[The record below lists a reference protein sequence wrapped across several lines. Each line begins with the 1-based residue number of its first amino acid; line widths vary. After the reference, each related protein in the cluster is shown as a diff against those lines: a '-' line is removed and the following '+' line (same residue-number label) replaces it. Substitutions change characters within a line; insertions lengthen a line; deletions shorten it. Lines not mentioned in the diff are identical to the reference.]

1 VTDLPPG
8 FELEAGGL
16 PEGFEL
22 EQQDISEQIVR
33 QATGLAAVAG
43 PAAEP
48 SYAQVV
54 PRALEGFGRN
64 AYGAG
69 GAVAQAIGEI
79 PTPVLS
85 SDMQRDAS
93 GGSGTFGN
101 GTLPA
106 APAEQGGGV
115 MVDAGGGTAESGVP
129 APTYDTGR
137 RQPLAPGLAAAG
149 RGVAVEQRQAVQ
161 KLREGI
167 PEGISGKGVLF
178 DVVTNA
184 PQIAVPLAIGAVN
197 PAAGVAVGSAM
208 AGGISFGNRYD
219 ELRNVRQLPVG
230 DAWQGA
236 AVSGAAEVLTEK
248 LALDAIIKTGKA
260 AGLLPALKR
269 IAVAAGAEGAQE
281 SLVQAIEEGY
291 NAGVLGDETTLGEAL
306 SKIGYAGLVG
316 AIIGGGVKGV
326 AETAQAVGGNR
337 APVPGSPPPAGGPAP
352 STPPPAPTPPAASPP
367 AAGPAPSA
375 APPSAP
381 PAAAAG
387 PQVAPPAAAQNPA
400 ALPDNDV
407 DLENFGDE
415 PLPGDVVRQQFLAER
430 GLAEQDDGSFV
441 TEDGTRLDPADAAT
455 LHDFLAA
462 VDDAVVE
469 LEDQM
474 VPVTPDTIRRE
485 LQSRQRLRDLETER
499 ENVRTPEAKAV
510 LDEQI
515 AAASEPAGGAAAE
528 LQAIADQA
536 SERGDTQT
544 AKAAQAAIKTLQEPG
559 DGAVA
564 DGGSEGGR
572 ADLGGSLGD
581 AAGAGPIA
589 GDAGGASAPAIGTGA
604 AGAPPVAVGSG
615 AGEPTAGVGTA
626 EDYRKPIR
634 RAGERVTFRDPKSG
648 KTMTGEIRND
658 WTEGHQKD
666 GEPVSVRVTDN
677 VPGSAPIGR
686 VMDIPVDAI
695 EPTAGVENPAPVPG
709 FPRRAQPGEPDY
721 TLDDAQVDLRELVER
736 QQANGRVTDD
746 RLQEQIRRQIELIR
760 QMKPAEAAPAD
771 NKQGVDVN
779 ETPAGEPQA
788 PKPSTDEPQGAA
800 TSVRR
805 GEIGGKL
812 AAGEVVTTAT
822 GRPTTPFPKID
833 MGSDRKAGNTLKRVD
848 EWLMQNA
855 LAEAEARGD
864 EFNARSFRQDL
875 KNPPPAA
882 KDSAEEYLF
891 GDRQPPV
898 LPKALKPLV
907 TTAKAGE
914 GATAIVFDPA
924 PMREDKPTVLKYLG
938 EKGASHKVSVI
949 PPREGAQDNASTAGQ
964 WSVQTQT
971 KAGSVTVPTQ
981 TQYFDT
987 EQQALEFAQQQK
999 ARHMGKAA
1007 AESNKT
1013 APEHDAYPTEG
1024 ASEADLKAIVKEFN
1038 DAQAAAQNGEQVT
1051 HVFDP
1056 PAKGEVVRLQDKVK
1070 VQVNGSGWM
1079 TVEDA
1084 KARVAEWKAHA
1095 KAQGADPKARSINGD
1110 KVVLSLFDLSG
1121 EWSQPWV
1128 DAGYQVYRFDIQDDP
1143 EHGDVTKFSA
1153 ESFMDTFSAFEG
1165 QDVHA
1170 ILAACPCT
1178 DFAVSGAR
1186 HFAAKDADGRTVSS
1200 VKLVHQTLATI
1211 EFFKPAVWA
1220 IENPVGRIESLTGLP
1235 PWRLSFDPNHFG
1247 DPYTKKT
1254 LLWGRFD
1261 GDLPIAPVEPTE
1273 GSKMHKLYGG
1283 KSQAT
1288 KNARSVTP
1296 EGFSYGF
1303 FMANNAVDNPLLAV
1317 AGKYDRLD
1325 RDAIQGALDAGL
1337 TPSQIGELVDDFY
1350 YMELDDEAAN
1360 AALRDAA
1367 KPSPDAPR
1375 TDEGS
1380 KPEVAEKA
1388 AEPAPEKPATLADQL
1403 AAMSDADLEA
1413 LIDDVAHETR
1423 AAETEKPVAKRSGKT
1438 RPPKAEALA
1447 KDALIAAYF
1456 TPGNIVRAY
1465 RGHDRVLKFEA
1476 PEPWAIQ
1483 VTVQAVVQDANGEW
1497 INDPEFPRPRVHETR
1512 PDARELA
1519 AGPVKSSAPWPPA
1532 PPLVPAPKLR
1542 KGKTPVERATKP
1554 ADVDRTAGEI
1564 AKSLSVNLSSAGQNA
1579 LTGLTK
1585 LFGSS
1590 GKLSAGLTFDE
1601 DTYAKAKPHFQAL
1614 LRDFQAA
1621 GKDLRDLIREL
1632 VNMLGTGARPYILRF
1647 AQDLRT
1653 GKDTNEAG
1661 DEQADLRVEDPAQPD
1676 AVAPGADPGAARER
1690 AAGGDGAG
1698 AGEAGAG
1705 AAAGADGAGVSR
1717 ARGRGS
1723 REQRDREPAAGG
1735 GRGSRAVGARGTGE
1749 AGSGVPGDPVAPAP
1763 GNIPAAN
1770 FEIGDD
1776 LRLGR
1781 GGEVEKFNDNIAA
1794 IEALRR
1800 IEAENRRATA
1810 EEQKLLARY
1819 VGWGGLANAFPDPS
1833 SGEWSE
1839 KWKDRGPR
1847 LRDLLSKAEYTAAR
1861 RSTRNAHYT
1870 SEPIVRGMW
1879 RAARRLGFRGGL
1891 ALESSMGVGNFLG
1904 LKPADLPAKFVGI
1917 EYDSLTS
1924 RIAGALYPQ
1933 ATVLHAGF
1941 QSVPLPDSTFALS
1954 IGNPPFGSESLR
1966 FQFKP
1971 ELNGLSIHNQ
1981 FFLGALDAV
1990 RPGGLHIAVVSRF
2003 LLDAQDTASRLM
2015 LAERGELVAAIRL
2028 PDTAF
2033 KENARTE
2040 VVTDIIILRR
2050 RDAGEQESMKLAI
2063 QAFRQPKE
2071 KDHKAE
2077 QERAELAAKVPEW
2090 VQTVEIA
2097 DPLGGEAMRVNRYFK
2112 SNPQNIIGILER
2124 SGSMKQGADI
2134 TVRLDDVGS
2143 LERRLNEIVDRLPEN
2158 VSRIGQDVL
2167 DTTEQRYALLS
2178 DALKIAVSGEE
2189 IGHVKLENDGTLSR
2203 VLEREGPDGSLLLT
2217 KQALSPEA
2225 PFSDQLAMD
2234 ENGRW
2239 YRNEVA
2245 LDDKGAPVK
2254 MLGKDGKP
2262 GKRNLYER
2270 RVFPKDSEVPLTL
2283 RLGKAGFAKLKS
2295 LAGLRDL
2302 LKKQLVLETEDAE
2315 SSVMEGNRKKL
2326 AAAYKAFVDEHGP
2339 INRAATL
2346 SLAMTMP
2353 DGGLIS
2359 ALEVRYQPARSKVQ
2373 AERSGLPEQD
2383 EEAKPAPILRER
2395 VVPKYE
2401 PPTSAGTAADAL
2413 AIVLAERGHV
2423 DLERIAQLRGTTE
2436 DAAVA
2441 ELQKGDKPLV
2451 FLDPETQA
2459 WETRDAYLSGQV
2471 RRKLAAARNAGLE
2484 QNIAALEAIQPAAWG
2499 SDDVRVKIGATW
2511 MPPATYAQF
2520 IEHLIGGSARVN
2532 FSAPTNSFNLDVSE
2546 WDSTKRGE
2554 WGTQRAPA
2562 EWIIGRIL
2570 NSLPTSVYDTDSDG
2584 KTHLNQDET
2593 QLAQIKAREIT
2604 NAFDEWIFA
2613 DADRRTELVALFN
2626 EKYNT
2631 RVSRQFDGSHLT
2643 LPGKVPDAVISMRRH
2658 QKNAI
2663 WRGISTKALLLDHVV
2678 GAGKTFTGIAR
2689 VMERRRMGISRKP
2702 AIVVPNHLVEQ
2713 WAADV
2718 YRLYPAAKVLAAGK
2732 SDFEAKN
2739 RRKLF
2744 GKIATGDWDVV
2755 IIPHS
2760 SFGFIGIAPETEL
2773 RYLEAEMAHAQAAIE
2788 EAWEVARENGQDEG
2802 RRKPFNV
2809 KEAERLAEKIQGRM
2823 DKLREGTRD
2832 RLLTYE
2838 QLGIDDLTID
2848 EAHEFKN
2855 LFYSS
2860 RLTGVRGMGNKTG
2873 SRKAADLYNKVRVT
2887 RDVGGSVTFMTGTP
2901 VSNSAVELYTMMR
2914 YLVPEALEEL
2924 GLTHFDAWRA
2934 QYVDASPAFEPT
2946 ETGRLKQVTRM
2957 GRSWENMRSLMDLY
2971 YSFSDAVTI
2980 DDIKAAFAEDNPG
2993 KEFPVPKV
3001 KGGDRQLV
3009 KIEPTEAQSAALNEI
3024 IAGFDGLDSITDPF
3038 ERNATR
3044 LRLMDRAR
3052 KVSLDVRAVD
3062 PASRSTEAGGKLGRV
3077 ADEVRR
3083 IYDAS
3088 QDRRGTQLIFLD
3100 RSVPKTK
3107 GDDAALK
3114 RYDELVAR
3122 QEKALADGD
3131 EAALQD
3137 VNEELEKFD
3146 GNEIRELRAA
3156 QNGGWNAY
3164 QQIKDNLVA
3173 MGIPAAEIRFI
3184 QEANTDEQK
3193 DALFDAVR
3201 SGKVRV
3207 LLGSTPRMG
3216 AGTNVQ
3222 DRLVGLHHVDVTW
3235 KPSDIEQREGRIIR
3249 QGNLFASPEINGKPN
3264 PLYDPLFEVEI
3275 LAYATERTVDSKMW
3289 SLNAT
3294 KLKTINGLRK
3304 YDGSF
3309 TMQIDD
3315 EESVSMAEMAALASG
3330 NPLLL
3335 ERVQLDSEISDLEL
3349 QQRAHRRKQMAL
3361 EDEIRAAERG
3371 IEVIPGRIAKK
3382 ELETAEAKRRVDA
3395 ALERL
3400 QDLSVNVEGKT
3411 YTRLPE
3417 AQKAAYDAIQS
3428 QQAGDER
3435 AKYAVS
3441 VEGKRYTNKADIAD
3455 AMGEALGDAEP
3466 FEITVGDK
3474 VYVQRTA
3481 ASRAIRELVLKAAGD
3496 MGLKRDANLTIGKA
3510 FGYELV
3516 ADLARGKSGKL
3527 KVDFALVDGE
3537 QTVLYAYG
3545 PEFTLSGGE
3554 GLSLQALR
3562 PAVGGIFSQY
3572 ASRASDT
3579 SVAAD
3584 RSTLAYYEAK
3594 LPELKA
3600 KPVVPFPK
3608 ADELA
3613 QKIERLKAVVAELSD
3628 TAEKPKDQ
3636 PSFSRGTDTAP
3647 KAASPAVVAR
3657 VESMVQ
3663 AITKAWA
3670 SPPKVVVVASMQDP
3684 KVPERVREADAA
3696 QKAGGATG
3704 EPLGW
3709 IMGGTIYVN
3718 AGTAN
3723 TPASVIRTVNHEALG
3738 HFGLRGMFGSRL
3750 DDELKKVALLRAKDV
3765 KAKLVEY
3772 GMEDTSRNRLRAA
3785 EEVLARMAE
3794 ETPSL
3799 PLVQRVLA
3807 AIRSFLRPIFEAL
3820 GVKLD
3825 LSDAE
3830 IIRDYLIPAR
3840 DYVRNGARR
3849 APAPAGVPSGAF
3861 RRAARVAIDRGGRA
3875 TALVGQDATRGA
3887 RRGEVIVERSDSG
3900 WRVAAKGEGVVD
3912 KDVRRALL
3920 VAQGEP
3926 AAFSRVVV
3934 DRAGN
3939 VVPLIDRDRAVRA
3952 GEVVLE
3958 EAGDGWSLL
3967 DRGAGVTDGMVER
3980 AKLAADDR
3988 LPVFSRGSG
3997 KQRNPQIDTLEFKRW
4012 FGDWAIAGA
4021 VPPRSASTFDEARE
4035 QAQAFQGK
4043 PLTNDATGIVAQAGR
4058 NALDKMLSG
4067 KAVGKSESPAAHAL
4081 AVANLDHLY
4090 QRAMLG
4096 WSKPDA
4102 EGNPNVKAIHRFFT
4116 PMMREGKP
4124 MLAKLTVKE
4133 TVDPA
4138 HANPLYTVEAVEF
4151 NEKSPA
4157 AQWVDASANA
4167 DGIDLTSIRSARDV
4181 KTLAQRVQDFDS
4193 TTVSRVVDEN
4203 GEPLRVY
4210 HGTVVRDS
4218 AKAPGMG
4225 NISAFDRMFTTQFR
4239 APSIDTM
4246 GSWFSDNPG
4255 EGGAQMYSGAYEGSA
4270 IYPVYLSIKNPQ
4282 VTTFSLMLRRA
4293 RLLANGVDD
4302 GRRIETTEVDA
4313 YRKWLKEMGKD
4324 GIKIEGSG
4332 NDGSTEFDNQV
4343 AWIALEPNQIKSA
4356 TGNNGNFDPADPRID
4371 FNRGPAAPASWQAP
4385 DPTRLD
4391 DFIHALQD
4399 KNVDLRRA
4407 MQEMR
4412 KAGAAIADAQD
4423 AYTVEELST
4432 SRKAAQIK
4440 AFIDTDV
4447 AAVLKQ
4453 MNLEGLKIEEVEEYL
4468 HARHAPEANA
4478 QIASINPTDPNMQDG
4493 GSGML
4498 TQDALDYMAALPRSK
4513 ALALGRVARLVDD
4526 INEGTKQRLVAS
4538 GLEKAETIAEWDATY
4553 QHYVPLHRE
4562 GFEGQA
4568 GRGTGQGVSVRGTA
4582 IKSRMGSKRA
4592 VVDILANV
4600 VMQREKVITR
4610 AENNRVG
4617 QALLGLAIKN
4627 PNPAFWLPV
4636 NPDVKTT
4643 PSRSRKLKREL
4654 ISMGLSPQDAD
4665 GVAREPLQRHYNP
4678 LTGLVEYRVN
4688 PALRNRDNVISVRV
4702 NGKDRFI
4709 FFKEDEPRA
4718 MRMAEALKNM
4728 DARDMG
4734 RMMRML
4740 GSVTRYF
4747 ASINTQF
4754 NIIFGQVNFLR
4765 DVQAALLNLG
4775 DTPLAGQGMVVAKE
4789 ARRLYAATFKT
4800 AFRLDKLQGADL
4812 ALWQRFRD
4820 AGGPTGFRDIFPT
4833 STARTEA
4840 LRRELDPEWWTKTQ
4854 WGKVLTA
4861 NGALKMP
4868 EETARQWVSH
4878 AFRWISDYNQ
4888 ALENI
4893 TRMAAFKTAVESGL
4907 SDQQAAS
4914 LAKNL
4919 TTNFNRRGAWSQQL
4933 GAWYAF
4939 FNAGVQGTA
4948 RIAKAM
4954 TKLENGKVV
4963 LSEYGKRIVAGGIG
4977 LGVVQALALAASG
4990 ADDDEPPEFI
5000 RERNLLLPDFFTGSG
5015 GYVSIPMPLGWHVL
5029 PNIGRKLTELALRG
5043 GERPVDAFTDLFRI
5057 TLDAFNPL
5065 GSGTLAQTLSPT
5077 AADPIVALNANRD
5090 WTGRPIAREDRN
5102 SLDPTPGFTRG
5113 RDNSS
5118 VVGETIA
5125 EGLNWLTGGTDFTP
5139 GAASPTPDQV
5149 DYLAGQIGG
5158 GVAREIIKGIDSAGA
5173 LASGEAPPLYRVPLL
5188 GRFVGTTHGQSSE
5201 RNRFYENELKVNV
5214 AENEARGRASRG
5226 ENIEAYLKKHP
5237 EALLKPTMDKV
5248 KRDIDKLNRA
5258 RREQLAAGAS
5268 AAEVR
5273 PMAERISELQ
5283 RAMNQKYREVQE
5295 AR

>member
-1 VTDLPPG
+1 VSDLPPG
-8 FELEAGGL
+8 FELESDGL
-16 PEGFEL
+16 PAGFEI
-22 EQQDISEQIVR
+22 EAPDVSEQIVR

-69 GAVAQAIGEI
+69 GATAQAVGEI

-85 SDMQRDAS
+85 PDMQHDTS
-93 GGSGTFGN
+93 GGSGTFDD
-101 GTLPA
+101 GTQPA
-106 APAEQGGGV
+106 MPGEQGGGAIGV
-115 MVDAGGGTAESGVP
+115 AGGGSVGSGVP
-129 APTYDTGR
+129 APAYDTGR
-137 RQPLAPGLAAAG
+137 RVPLAPGLAAAG
-149 RGVAVEQRQAVQ
+149 RDVAIEQRNAVQ

-167 PEGISGKGVLF
+167 PEGISGKGLLF

-184 PQIAVPLAIGAVN
+184 PQIAVPLAIGAIN

-219 ELRNVRQLPVG
+219 ELRNVRQMPVG

-316 AIIGGGVKGV
+316 AIIGGGAKGV
-326 AETAQAVGGNR
+326 AEIARAAAGNKQ
-337 APVPGSPPPAGGPAP
+337 APVPGSPPPPAP
-352 STPPPAPTPPAASPP
+352 PPPAPPPAAAQPP
-367 AAGPAPSA
+367 APAP
-375 APPSAP
+375 P
-381 PAAAAG
+381 PAAAA
-387 PQVAPPAAAQNPA
+387 PVPPAAAAPVASTMPPPAGTAPANPS
-400 ALPDNDV
+400 ALPANDV
-407 DLENFGDE
+407 DLENFGNE

-430 GLAEQDDGSFV
+430 GLIEQDDGSFV
-441 TEDGTRLDPADAAT
+441 TEDGALLDPADTAT

-462 VDDAVVE
+462 VDDAVVD

-485 LQSRQRLRDLETER
+485 LQNRQRLRDLEAER
-499 ENVRTPEAKAV
+499 GNARTPEAQAV
-510 LDEQI
+510 IDEQI
-515 AAASEPAGGAAAE
+515 AAASEPAGGAVAE
-528 LQAIADQA
+528 LQTVADNA
-536 SERGDTQT
+536 KERGDKQT
-544 AKAAQAAIKTLQEPG
+544 AKAAQDAIKTLQEPN

-564 DGGSEGGR
+564 DRGGEGGR
-572 ADLGGSLGD
+572 ADLAGSEADAGRAGLGQADVGGAEAP
-581 AAGAGPIA
+581 AAGT
-589 GDAGGASAPAIGTGA
+589 APAGET
-604 AGAPPVAVGSG
+604 PVAVEAG
-615 AGEPTAGVGTA
+615 AVQPA
-626 EDYRKPIR
+626 
-634 RAGERVTFRDPKSG
+634 
-648 KTMTGEIRND
+648 
-658 WTEGHQKD
+658 
-666 GEPVSVRVTDN
+666 
-677 VPGSAPIGR
+677 
-686 VMDIPVDAI
+686 
-695 EPTAGVENPAPVPG
+695 AGVEAD
-709 FPRRAQPGEPDY
+709 PRRG
-721 TLDDAQVDLRELVER
+721 QV
-736 QQANGRVTDD
+736 
-746 RLQEQIRRQIELIR
+746 
-760 QMKPAEAAPAD
+760 
-771 NKQGVDVN
+771 
-779 ETPAGEPQA
+779 
-788 PKPSTDEPQGAA
+788 
-800 TSVRR
+800 
-805 GEIGGKL
+805 GGML
-812 AAGEVVTTAT
+812 AAGEVVATAS
-822 GRPTTPFPKID
+822 GRSTTPFPKID
-833 MGSDRKAGNTLKRVD
+833 TSSERKTGNTLKRVD

-855 LAEAEARGD
+855 LDEAEARGD

-891 GDRQPPV
+891 GDSQPPV
-898 LPKALKPLV
+898 LPSILKPL
-907 TTAKAGE
+907 AKPSE
-914 GATAIVFDPA
+914 AIESDPA
-924 PMREDKPTVLKYLG
+924 PAQDDKPTVLKYLG
-938 EKGASHKVSVI
+938 EKGASHKVSVL
-949 PPREGAQDNASTAGQ
+949 PPRAGAKVNAATAGQ

-981 TQYFDT
+981 TRYFDS
-987 EQQALEFAQQQK
+987 EQQALDFAKKQK
-999 ARHMGKAA
+999 AQHMGKAPA
-1007 AESNKT
+1007 DSNKT

-1038 DAQAAAQNGEQVT
+1038 EAHAATQSGDQVT
-1051 HVFDP
+1051 HIFDP
-1056 PAKGEVVRLQDKVK
+1056 PAKSEVVRLNDEAK

-1079 TVEDA
+1079 TVEEA
-1084 KARVAEWKAHA
+1084 KAKVAEWKAHA
-1095 KAQGADPKARSINGD
+1095 KAQGADPKSRSANSE

-1143 EHGDVTKFSA
+1143 ENGDVTKFSV

-1165 QDVHA
+1165 QDIHA

-1220 IENPVGRIESLTGLP
+1220 IENPVGRIETLTGLP

-1261 GDLPIAPVEPTE
+1261 GNLPIAPVEPTE

-1296 EGFSYGF
+1296 EGFAYSF
-1303 FMANNAVDNPLLAV
+1303 FMANNAIDNPLLAV

-1325 RDAIQGALDAGL
+1325 RDAIKAALDAGV
-1337 TPSQIGELVDDFY
+1337 TPAQIDELVEDFY

-1367 KPSPDAPR
+1367 TSPPGAPR

-1380 KPEVAEKA
+1380 KAEKPVA
-1388 AEPAPEKPATLADQL
+1388 AGVEGPESGVASVKESPVSFTSAEGSAKEPATLADQL
-1403 AAMSDADLEA
+1403 AGMSDADLEA
-1413 LIDDVAHETR
+1413 LIDDVAHEER

-1438 RPPKAEALA
+1438 KPPKAKPSDQAAL
-1447 KDALIAAYF
+1447 LAAYF
-1456 TPGNIVRAY
+1456 APGNIVPSY
-1465 RGHDRVLKFEA
+1465 SGHDRVIEFE
-1476 PEPWAIQ
+1476 PEGGTLFR
-1483 VTVQAVVQDANGEW
+1483 VKVQAVVRDGKGWKNEQKW
-1497 INDPEFPRPRVHETR
+1497 PEPRWHQTVPEPRQ
-1512 PDARELA
+1512 LK
-1519 AGPVKSSAPWPPA
+1519 AGPTESAAPWPPA
-1532 PPLVPAPKLR
+1532 APVQQPKLR
-1542 KGKTPVERATKP
+1542 KGKAPVERAKAA
-1554 ADVDRTAGEI
+1554 ADVDRTVGEI
-1564 AKSLSVNLSSAGQNA
+1564 AGSLGVNLSSAGKNA

-1585 LFGSS
+1585 LFGTS
-1590 GKLSAGLTFDE
+1590 GKVSAGLTFDE
-1601 DTYAKAKPHFQAL
+1601 DTYKQAKPYFQQL
-1614 LRDFQAA
+1614 LQDFQAA
-1621 GKDLRDLIREL
+1621 GKDIRDLVREL
-1632 VNMLGTGARPYILRF
+1632 VKMLGTGAKPYILRF
-1647 AQDLRT
+1647 AQDLRAGNT
-1653 GKDTNEAG
+1653 EASNEQG
-1661 DEQADLRVEDPAQPD
+1661 DVRVEDPAQPD
-1676 AVAPGADPGAARER
+1676 EVAADAGQGAESVGAVR
-1690 AAGGDGAG
+1690 GDGAG

-1705 AAAGADGAGVSR
+1705 APAGADAAGVSGP
-1717 ARGRGS
+1717 RGRGS
-1723 REQRDREPAAGG
+1723 REQRDREPGPRARRGAG
-1735 GRGSRAVGARGTGE
+1735 AVGAGRAGE
-1749 AGSGVPGDPVAPAP
+1749 AGSGVPSDPVTPAAT
-1763 GNIPAAN
+1763 NIPAAN
-1770 FEIGDD
+1770 FEINDD

-1794 IEALRR
+1794 IEALKRL
-1800 IEAENRRATA
+1800 EAENRRATP

-1819 VGWGGLANAFPDPS
+1819 VGWGGLANAFPDPT

-1839 KWKDRGPR
+1839 KWKERGPR
-1847 LRDLLSKAEYTAAR
+1847 LRELLTKAEYTAAR

-1904 LKPADLPAKFVGI
+1904 LKPADLPAKFIGV

-1933 ATVLHAGF
+1933 ATVLHSGF
-1941 QSVPLPDSTFALS
+1941 QSVPLPDKTFALS

-2003 LLDAQDTASRLM
+2003 LMDAQDSASRLM

-2050 RDAGEQESMKLAI
+2050 HDAGEQESMKLAI
-2063 QAFRQPKE
+2063 QAYRQPKE
-2071 KDHKAE
+2071 KDAQAE
-2077 QERAELAAKVPEW
+2077 RERAALADKVPDW
-2090 VQTVEIA
+2090 VQTAEIA

-2112 SNPQNIIGILER
+2112 SNPQNIIGVLER

-2143 LERRLNEIVDRLPEN
+2143 LERRLNEIVDRLPAN
-2158 VSRIGQDVL
+2158 ASNIGQDVL

-2217 KQALSPEA
+2217 KQTLSAEA

-2234 ENGRW
+2234 ESGKW
-2239 YRNEVA
+2239 YRNEVV

-2283 RLGKAGFAKLKS
+2283 RLGKVGFAKLKS
-2295 LAGLRDL
+2295 LAALRDL
-2302 LKKQLVLETEDAE
+2302 LKKQLVLETEDAD
-2315 SSVMEGNRKKL
+2315 SAVMEGNRKKL
-2326 AAAYKAFVDEHGP
+2326 ADAYEAFVTEHGP

-2359 ALEVRYQPARSKVQ
+2359 ALEVRYQPARSKTQ
-2373 AERSGLPEQD
+2373 AERSGLPEQN

-2413 AIVLAERGHV
+2413 AIVLAERGMV
-2423 DLERIAQLRGTTE
+2423 DMERIAQLRGVTE

-2499 SDDVRVKIGATW
+2499 SDDVTVKIGATW
-2511 MPPATYAQF
+2511 VPPAVYAKF
-2520 IEHLIGGSARVN
+2520 VEHLIGGAARVD
-2532 FSAPTNSFNLDVSE
+2532 FSTATNSFAVEASD
-2546 WDSTKRGE
+2546 WDRSKRPE

-2562 EWIIGRIL
+2562 EWIISRML

-2584 KTHLNQDET
+2584 KSHLNQEET
-2593 QLAQIKAREIT
+2593 QLAQIKSREIG
-2604 NAFDEWIFA
+2604 NAFDEWIFN
-2613 DADRRTELVALFN
+2613 DADQRKMLVDLFN

-2643 LPGKVPDAVISMRRH
+2643 LPGKVPDSVISMRRH

-2773 RYLEAEMAHAQAAIE
+2773 RYLEAEMAQAQAAIE
-2788 EAWEVARENGQDEG
+2788 EAWEVARENGQDSG

-2832 RLLTYE
+2832 KLLTYE

-2860 RLTGVRGMGNKTG
+2860 RLTGVRGMGNKSG

-2887 RDVGGSVTFMTGTP
+2887 RDVGGAITFMTGTP

-2971 YSFSDAVTI
+2971 YSFADAVSI
-2980 DDIKAAFAEDNPG
+2980 DDIKSAYAEDNPG

-3009 KIEPTEAQSAALNEI
+3009 KIEPTSAQLTKLNDI
-3024 IAGFDGLDSITDPF
+3024 IAGFDGLDGITDPY
-3038 ERNATR
+3038 ERNAAR
-3044 LRLMDRAR
+3044 LRLMDQAR
-3052 KVSLDVRAVD
+3052 KVSLDIRAVD
-3062 PASRSTEAGGKLGRV
+3062 PTSKSTEDGGKLQQV
-3077 ADEVRR
+3077 SAEVKR

-3088 QDRRGTQLIFLD
+3088 TDRRGTQLIFLD
-3100 RSVPKTK
+3100 RSVPKSK
-3107 GDDAALK
+3107 GDDVVLK
-3114 RYDELVAR
+3114 KYDELIAR
-3122 QEKALADGD
+3122 QEKALRDND
-3131 EAALQD
+3131 EAALQE
-3137 VNEELEKFD
+3137 VNEALEKFESA
-3146 GNEIRELRAA
+3146 EIAELRAA
-3156 QNGGWNAY
+3156 QSGGWNAY

-3173 MGIPAAEIRFI
+3173 LGIPAGEIRFI

-3201 SGKVRV
+3201 GGKVRV

-3275 LAYATERTVDSKMW
+3275 KAYATERTVDSKMW

-3304 YDGSF
+3304 YDGAF

-3335 ERVQLDSEISDLEL
+3335 ERVQLDSEINDLEL
-3349 QQRAHRRKQMAL
+3349 QQRAHRRKVMGR
-3361 EDEIRAAERG
+3361 EDEISSARRIVAEYPDIIKKVTANVAEVKQRADAVDER
-3371 IEVIPGRIAKK
+3371 IQA
-3382 ELETAEAKRRVDA
+3382 LTVD
-3395 ALERL
+3395 
-3400 QDLSVNVEGKT
+3400 VEGKA

-3417 AQKAAYDAIQS
+3417 AQKAAFDAITS

-3441 VEGKRYTNKADIAD
+3441 VNGKRFTNKQDIAD

-3466 FEITVGDK
+3466 FEMAVGDK
-3474 VYVQRTA
+3474 VYYQRSA
-3481 ASRAIRELVLKAAGD
+3481 AARAIREQVLKAVEALGD
-3496 MGLKRDANLTIGKA
+3496 KRDDVVKLGKA

-3516 ADLARGKSGKL
+3516 ADVHKIKKGSGSWKL
-3527 KVDFALVDGE
+3527 DFALVDGN
-3537 QTVLYAYG
+3537 QTILSTYG
-3545 PEFTLSGGE
+3545 PEFLPSNKDALSIQ
-3554 GLSLQALR
+3554 SLR
-3562 PAVGGIFSQY
+3562 PAVGAVFSEYLKRGRAGSIEYYQ
-3572 ASRASDT
+3572 ASLDDAQR
-3579 SVAAD
+3579 
-3584 RSTLAYYEAK
+3584 R
-3594 LPELKA
+3594 LPDLEA
-3600 KPVVPFPK
+3600 KPVPEFAK
-3608 ADELA
+3608 ADELTR
-3613 QKIERLKAVVAELSD
+3613 KIARLKEVVAELSS
-3628 TAEKPKDQ
+3628 TAETPKEQ
-3636 PSFSRGTDTAP
+3636 PSFNRGTDTKP
-3647 KAASPAVVAR
+3647 REASPETVAR
-3657 VESMVQ
+3657 VETMVQ
-3663 AITKAWA
+3663 AITRTWA
-3670 SPPKVVVVASMQDP
+3670 VKPKIIVVASMQDA
-3684 KVPERVREADAA
+3684 KVPARVREADAA

-3723 TPASVIRTVNHEALG
+3723 TPDSVIRTVNHEALG

-3765 KAKLVEY
+3765 KAKMAEY
-3772 GMEDTSRNRLRAA
+3772 GMDDTSANRLRAA

-3794 ETPSL
+3794 ETPQL

-3820 GVKLD
+3820 KIKLD
-3825 LSDAE
+3825 LTDAE
-3830 IIRDYLIPAR
+3830 IIRDFLIPAR
-3840 DYVRNGARR
+3840 DFVRRGATGN
-3849 APAPAGVPSGAF
+3849 APSGMPSGAF
-3861 RRAARVAIDRGGRA
+3861 RRASRVAIDRGGKA
-3875 TALVGQDATRGA
+3875 TALVGQDAGRGP
-3887 RRGEVIVERSDSG
+3887 RRGEVIVERSDTG
-3900 WRVAAKGEGVVD
+3900 WRVSAKGEGIAD

-3958 EAGDGWSLL
+3958 ESGDGWNLL
-3967 DRGAGVTDGMVER
+3967 DRGAGVTDGMIER

-3988 LPVFSRGSG
+3988 LPVFSRGQDIYDIG
-3997 KQRNPQIDTLEFKRW
+3997 FTLPN
-4012 FGDWAIAGA
+4012 GA
-4021 VPPRSASTFDEARE
+4021 RYARV
-4035 QAQAFQGK
+4035 
-4043 PLTNDATGIVAQAGR
+4043 TRDATGERYDYFDTREAAEQAGPGRAPDTASRAAGSAGVASQSAGDLRAEGRQRAALGRLEAAVAAGRIRSFDSVAQARQAGPSEGR
-4058 NALDKMLSG
+4058 NRRLGLCFEQSSLAANDGLGAVVIGRVNSGPQRIWHAVVRLPDGRIFDAVDRAIYKADDYAKLFEFAPIRAL
-4067 KAVGKSESPAAHAL
+4067 
-4081 AVANLDHLY
+4081 N
-4090 QRAMLG
+4090 
-4096 WSKPDA
+4096 PDA
-4102 EGNPNVKAIHRFFT
+4102 V
-4116 PMMREGKP
+4116 
-4124 MLAKLTVKE
+4124 
-4133 TVDPA
+4133 
-4138 HANPLYTVEAVEF
+4138 
-4151 NEKSPA
+4151 
-4157 AQWVDASANA
+4157 
-4167 DGIDLTSIRSARDV
+4167 
-4181 KTLAQRVQDFDS
+4181 
-4193 TTVSRVVDEN
+4193 
-4203 GEPLRVY
+4203 
-4210 HGTVVRDS
+4210 
-4218 AKAPGMG
+4218 
-4225 NISAFDRMFTTQFR
+4225 SAF
-4239 APSIDTM
+4239 
-4246 GSWFSDNPG
+4246 
-4255 EGGAQMYSGAYEGSA
+4255 
-4270 IYPVYLSIKNPQ
+4270 
-4282 VTTFSLMLRRA
+4282 
-4293 RLLANGVDD
+4293 
-4302 GRRIETTEVDA
+4302 
-4313 YRKWLKEMGKD
+4313 
-4324 GIKIEGSG
+4324 
-4332 NDGSTEFDNQV
+4332 
-4343 AWIALEPNQIKSA
+4343 IAA
-4356 TGNNGNFDPADPRID
+4356 NNGLAPDPQTLGFEDTDTID
-4371 FNRGPAAPASWQAP
+4371 FNRGPAAPASWQSP
-4385 DPTRLD
+4385 DPSRLD

-4440 AFIDTDV
+4440 AFVDTEV

-4453 MNLEGLKIEEVEEYL
+4453 MNLEGLTIEEVEEYL

-4526 INEGTKQRLVAS
+4526 INEGTKQLLVVS

-4553 QHYVPLHRE
+4553 QHYVPLQRE
-4562 GFEGQA
+4562 GFEGQS
-4568 GRGTGQGVSVRGTA
+4568 GRGTGQGISVRGTA

-4600 VMQREKVITR
+4600 VAQREKVITR

-4709 FFKEDEPRA
+4709 FFKEDSARA
-4718 MRMAEALKNM
+4718 MRMAEALKNL

-4740 GSVTRYF
+4740 GAITRYF

-4820 AGGPTGFRDIFPT
+4820 AGGPTGFRDIFPS

-4868 EETARQWVSH
+4868 EEQLRQRVSH

-4907 SDQQAAS
+4907 TDQQAAS

-4963 LSEYGKRIVAGGIG
+4963 LSGYGKRIVAGGIG
-4977 LGVVQALALAASG
+4977 LGVIQALALAASG

-5000 RERNLLLPDFFTGSG
+5000 RERNLLLPDFITGSG

-5043 GERPVDAFTDLFRI
+5043 GERPVDTFTDLFRI

-5077 AADPIVALNANRD
+5077 AADPIVALNSNRD

-5113 RDNSS
+5113 RDNAS
-5118 VVGETIA
+5118 VFGETIA

-5173 LASGEAPPLYRVPLL
+5173 VVGGEAPPLYRVPLV
-5188 GRFVGTTHGQSSE
+5188 GRFIGSTRGESSE

-5214 AENEARGRASRG
+5214 AENEARGRAGRG

-5237 EALLKPTMDKV
+5237 EALLKPTMDRV
-5248 KRDIDKLNRA
+5248 KRDIDKLNRE
-5258 RREQLAAGAS
+5258 RRERLAAGAS

-5273 PMAERISELQ
+5273 PLTTRISELQ
-5283 RAMNQKYREVQE
+5283 AAMNQKYREVHE